1 MMAATGAPAVA
12 EIVSAFVLVFA
23 ALFPIVNPLGSAPIF
38 LSLTAGRKPAERNRL
53 ALGVAINGFF
63 LLLGSLLFGSAILEF
78 FGLTV
83 PVVRVAGGL
92 LVASMGWKLLNEGS
106 EPPERADIKAEAR
119 SASIGESFYPLTLP
133 LTVGP
138 GSISVAL
145 TLGARRP
152 ESEAFAQ
159 IAMVAA
165 AAVAGLF
172 AIAVTIYLS
181 YRYAGALARILGKT
195 GINVLVRLS
204 AFILTCIGIQIAW
217 TGLSALITGLGH

>member
-1 MMAATGAPAVA
+1 VS
-12 EIVSAFVLVFA
+12 EIVNAFLLVFA
-23 ALFPIVNPLGSAPIF
+23 ALFPVVNPLGSAPIF
-38 LSLTAGRKPAERNRL
+38 LSLTADCTAQQRDRL
-53 ALGVAINGFF
+53 AFGVAFNGFF
-63 LLLGSLLFGSAILEF
+63 LLLGSLLFGSEILEF

-92 LVASMGWKLLNEGS
+92 LVAAMGWKLLNDNN
-106 EPPERADIKAEAR
+106 EPPEHQEVKDQARATG
-119 SASIGESFYPLTLP
+119 IGDSFYPLTLP

-145 TLGARRP
+145 TIGTRRP
-152 ESEAFAQ
+152 EGEPLSQ
-159 IAMVAA
+159 TVLVIA
-165 AAVAGLF
+165 AAVVGLL

-181 YRYAGALARILGKT
+181 YRFAGPLARILGKA

-217 TGLSALITGLGH
+217 SGLSVLIAGLGH

>member
-1 MMAATGAPAVA
+1 VS
-12 EIVSAFVLVFA
+12 EIVNAFLLVFA
-23 ALFPIVNPLGSAPIF
+23 ALFPVVNPLGSAPIF
-38 LSLTAGRKPAERNRL
+38 LSLTADRTAQQRDRL

-63 LLLGSLLFGSAILEF
+63 LLLGSLLLGSKILEF

-92 LVASMGWKLLNEGS
+92 LVTAMGWKLLNEAN
-106 EPPERADIKAEAR
+106 EPPEHQDVKDEAR
-119 SASIGESFYPLTLP
+119 STTIGDSFYPLTLP

-145 TLGARRP
+145 TIGTRRP
-152 ESEAFAQ
+152 EGEPLSQ
-159 IAMVAA
+159 TMLVIA
-165 AAVAGLF
+165 AAVIGLL

-181 YRYAGALARILGKT
+181 YRFAAPLARILGKA

-217 TGLSALITGLGH
+217 SGLSVLIAGLGH

>member
-1 MMAATGAPAVA
+1 VS
-12 EIVSAFVLVFA
+12 EIVNTFLLVFA
-23 ALFPIVNPLGSAPIF
+23 GLFPIVNPLGSAPIF
-38 LSLTAGRKPAERNRL
+38 LSLTADRTAEERNRL
-53 ALGVAINGFF
+53 AFGVAFNGFF
-63 LLLGSLLFGSAILEF
+63 LLLGSMLFGSAILVF

-92 LVASMGWKLLNEGS
+92 LVASMGWKLLNAGNPS
-106 EPPERADIKAEAR
+106 PEREAVQTEFH
-119 SASIGESFYPLTLP
+119 STTIGDSFYPLTLP

-145 TLGARRP
+145 TIGTRSTEGDSMMHLLLL
-152 ESEAFAQ
+152 
-159 IAMVAA
+159 AA
-165 AAVAGLF
+165 AAVAGLL

-181 YRYAGALARILGKT
+181 YRFAAPLARILGKA

-217 TGLSALITGLGH
+217 SGLSTLLASLPH

>member
-1 MMAATGAPAVA
+1 VS

-23 ALFPIVNPLGSAPIF
+23 ALFPVVNPLGSAPIF
-38 LSLTAGRKPAERNRL
+38 LSLTAGRTARERDRL

-63 LLLGSLLFGSAILEF
+63 LLLGSLLFGSEILEF

-92 LVASMGWKLLNEGS
+92 LVAAIGWKLLNEGN
-106 EPPERADIKAEAR
+106 EPPERQDVKNETR
-119 SASIGESFYPLTLP
+119 STTIGDSFYPLTLP

-145 TLGARRP
+145 TIGTRRP
-152 ESEAFAQ
+152 EGEPLSQ
-159 IAMVAA
+159 TILVIAA
-165 AAVAGLF
+165 ALTGLF
-172 AIAVTIYLS
+172 AVAVTIYLS
-181 YRYAGALARILGKT
+181 YRFAAPMARFLGKA

-204 AFILTCIGIQIAW
+204 AFILICIGIQIAW
-217 TGLSALITGLGH
+217 SGLSALIAGLGHAS

>member
-1 MMAATGAPAVA
+1 MT

-38 LSLTAGRKPAERNRL
+38 LSLTADCTAPERDRL
-53 ALGVAINGFF
+53 ALGVAVNGFF
-63 LLLGSLLFGSAILEF
+63 LLLGSLLFGSEILEF

-92 LVASMGWKLLNEGS
+92 LVASMGWKLLNEAS
-106 EPPERADIKAEAR
+106 EPPERADVKAEAR
-119 SASIGESFYPLTLP
+119 GTSIGDSFYPLTLP

-145 TLGARRP
+145 TIGTRRP
-152 ESEAFAQ
+152 EGEALAQ
-159 IAMVAA
+159 TVMVVAA
-165 AAVAGLF
+165 ALAGLF
-172 AIAVTIYLS
+172 AIAATIYLS
-181 YRYAGALARILGKT
+181 YRFAGALTRMLGKT

-217 TGLSALITGLGH
+217 TGLSALIAGLPH

>member
-1 MMAATGAPAVA
+1 MGASDVS

-38 LSLTAGRKPAERNRL
+38 LSLTADCKEAERDRL

-63 LLLGSLLFGSAILEF
+63 LLLGSLLFGSRILEF

-92 LVASMGWKLLNEGS
+92 IVASMGWKLLNEGS
-106 EPPERADIKAEAR
+106 EPPERQAVKAEAP
-119 SASIGESFYPLTLP
+119 ATSIGDSFYPLTLP

-145 TLGARRP
+145 TIGSRRP
-152 ESEAFAQ
+152 EGEPVAQ
-159 IAMVAA
+159 AIMVAA

-172 AIAVTIYLS
+172 AIALTIYLS

-217 TGLSALITGLGH
+217 TGLSALIGTLGH

>member
-1 MMAATGAPAVA
+1 VS
-12 EIVSAFVLVFA
+12 EIVNAFLLVFA
-23 ALFPIVNPLGSAPIF
+23 ALFPFVNPLGSAPIF
-38 LSLTAGRKPAERNRL
+38 LSLTADCTAQQRDRL
-53 ALGVAINGFF
+53 AFGVAFNGFF
-63 LLLGSLLFGSAILEF
+63 LLLGSLLFGSEILEF

-92 LVASMGWKLLNEGS
+92 LVAAMGWKLLNDNN
-106 EPPERADIKAEAR
+106 EPPEHQEVKDQARATG
-119 SASIGESFYPLTLP
+119 IGDSFYPLTLP

-145 TLGARRP
+145 TIGTRRP
-152 ESEAFAQ
+152 EGEPLSQ
-159 IAMVAA
+159 TVLVIAA
-165 AAVAGLF
+165 AIVGLL

-181 YRYAGALARILGKT
+181 YRFAGPLARILGKA

-217 TGLSALITGLGH
+217 SGLSVLIAGLGR